1 MENEKKLNWAL
12 LILRIGLAVVFL
24 LFGYQK
30 LSSPAQTTSEIQ
42 ILLNFLGLGAASALN
57 FYLGITEV
65 TIGLGLILG
74 IKVKLLG
81 FLAALLTTMFFGS
94 FLIKLGFSI
103 NPDIYRDI
111 GLTAAGIALGILGG
125 GKFSARG
132 RKNNPA
138 NLLQK

>member
-1 MENEKKLNWAL
+1 MENNKKLDLAL
-12 LILRIGLAVVFL
+12 LILRIGLALVFL

-42 ILLNFLGLGAASALN
+42 ILLNFLGLGSASALN
-57 FYLGITEV
+57 FYLGLTEI
-65 TIGLGLILG
+65 TIGLGMIFG

-103 NPDIYRDI
+103 NPDIYRDV
-111 GLTAAGIALGILGG
+111 GLTAAGIVLAILGG
-125 GKFSARG
+125 GKFIIKRSG
-132 RKNNPA
+132 DQQPT
-138 NLLQK
+138 LLQK

>member
-1 MENEKKLNWAL
+1 MENNKKLDLAL

-57 FYLGITEV
+57 FYLGLTEIAV
-65 TIGLGLILG
+65 GLGLILG
-74 IKVKLLG
+74 VKVKLLG
-81 FLAALLTTMFFGS
+81 FLAALLTTMFFAS
-94 FLIKLGFSI
+94 FLVKLGLSI

-111 GLTAAGIALGILGG
+111 GLTAAGVTLVILGG
-125 GKFSARG
+125 GRFAIEK
-132 RKNNPA
+132 RKEDQPI
-138 NLLQK
+138 LPQK

>member
-1 MENEKKLNWAL
+1 MENNKKLDLAL

-57 FYLGITEV
+57 FYLGLTEIAV
-65 TIGLGLILG
+65 GLGLILG
-74 IKVKLLG
+74 VKVKLLG
-81 FLAALLTTMFFGS
+81 FLAALLTTMFFAS
-94 FLIKLGFSI
+94 FLVKLGLSI

-111 GLTAAGIALGILGG
+111 GLTTAGVTLVILGG
-125 GKFSARG
+125 GRFAIEK
-132 RKNNPA
+132 RKEDQPI
-138 NLLQK
+138 LPQK

>member
-1 MENEKKLNWAL
+1 MVSEKKLDWAL

-30 LSSPAQTTSEIQ
+30 LASPAQTTSEIQ

-65 TIGLGLILG
+65 TAGLGLILG

-81 FLAALLTTMFFGS
+81 FLAALLTMMFFGS

-103 NPDIYRDI
+103 NPDIYRDV

-125 GKFSARG
+125 GKFSVRG
-132 RKNNPA
+132 RKNKPTT
-138 NLLQK
+138 LLQK